1 MKIWR
6 SQMPAK
12 STGWPSTGGAGGGKG
27 AVGDAVGDADGVGVA
42 VTGWGVLVGQDVPVG
57 DGVGVAVGTRGV
69 KVASAVG
76 CGVGL
81 STEVGTATVAP
92 GVAVASGDG
101 VWVDDTAWTVGV
113 GNGGC
118 VAAVGAHGETPAKPA
133 ACEDRRAGS
142 RQASSTATAKNA
154 RKQTAGR
161 LPKAAPRRNDVR
173 FRRITHPDG
182 IVYRRLGQKEV
193 KIASRTSFLD
203 DPTAL

>member
-1 MKIWR
+1 
-6 SQMPAK
+6 MPAK

-57 DGVGVAVGTRGV
+57 DGAGVAVGTRGV

-101 VWVDDTAWTVGV
+101 VWVNGTAWTVGV

-118 VAAVGAHGETPAKPA
+118 VAAVDTPARPA

-142 RQASSTATAKNA
+142 RKASSTATAKNA

-173 FRRITHPDG
+173 FRRIMHPNKV
-182 IVYRRLGQKEV
+182 VYRRLGQKEV
-193 KIASRTSFLD
+193 KVGSRTSFLD
-203 DPTAL
+203 DPMAL